1 MADKTESMNDINQQV
16 FDLLERAKKEGWDG
30 QVIADN
36 LAGLECSIDDK
47 LMAYRRYMDKLETES
62 MLADAEKK
70 VYTDQAKPYGERAKS
85 LKAERDRMTYPI
97 LNLFKI
103 LLENGQLSPDKK
115 GGVSMK
121 GAYGTFYI
129 KNNPDKL
136 KYKEAELPKRFLQR
150 EVRFV
155 PNEAAIKA
163 ALDAGEELDFAW
175 YETQPQQVVL
185 RK

>member
-1 MADKTESMNDINQQV
+1 MADKTESINDINKQV
-16 FDLLERAKKEGWDG
+16 FDLLELAKKEKWDE
-30 QVIADN
+30 QTIADN

-47 LMAYRRYMDKLETES
+47 LMAYRRYMDKLETEAKI
-62 MLADAEKK
+62 ADAEKK
-70 VYTDQAKPYGERAKS
+70 VYTEQAKPYGDRAKS
-85 LKAERDRMTYPI
+85 LKDERSRLTYPL
-97 LNLFKI
+97 LNLFQI
-103 LLENGQLSPDKK
+103 LEVEK
-115 GGVSMK
+115 MK

-136 KYKEAELPKRFLQR
+136 RYKEAELPKRFLQR
-150 EVRFV
+150 EVHFV
-155 PNEAAIKA
+155 PDEDAIKA